1 MVNAWFSG
9 SFLPS
14 SIRLVGR
21 SLVLRPTFPPTPFP
35 SVTSWDEWRVW
46 VKDGGRNED
55 PTEAIRSEGNVR
67 RWHTVNGIGYAWSLV
82 VWCRVIS
89 SHRSLP
95 LHCRLGSVR
104 SLTTF
109 LSLTSPYSERSDWNG
124 VGRSWVR
131 GPGSRPEVM
140 RERKGPW
147 SERRAASTSLT
158 RLGTGGYCPLM
169 PHLTSRLL
177 LSGLVI
183 TSIHLLILTESWI
196 IFELISYYLIGG
208 I

>member
-109 LSLTSPYSERSDWNG
+109 LSLTSPYSSLPRRCFVSRVPLFTQPLREEGVRWGNVKRPNRTSDERRGRAVWEKGGSFPPYVRHDRRLSLTQLAG
-124 VGRSWVR
+124 VGS
-131 GPGSRPEVM
+131 
-140 RERKGPW
+140 
-147 SERRAASTSLT
+147 
-158 RLGTGGYCPLM
+158 
-169 PHLTSRLL
+169 
-177 LSGLVI
+177 
-183 TSIHLLILTESWI
+183 
-196 IFELISYYLIGG
+196 
-208 I
+208 

>member
-124 VGRSWVR
+124 VGRSWVEEE
-131 GPGSRPEVM
+131 GGQWEDD
-140 RERKGPW
+140 
-147 SERRAASTSLT
+147 SERN
-158 RLGTGGYCPLM
+158 LGNQPKD
-169 PHLTSRLL
+169 
-177 LSGLVI
+177 LSKMNLWEV
-183 TSIHLLILTESWI
+183 
-196 IFELISYYLIGG
+196 SYL
-208 I
+208 